1 MIVSSISLNPR
12 IVFLCLYTHIDKF
25 VNVCVFSL
33 ISLEKKIS
41 CLTTSV
47 DYASQTWRWHWHR
60 LRLRLPYGGAWT
72 RMNARLVC
80 MFGLRSCLATLAMYW
95 NMCNRLCTCVQH
107 VTASWDS
114 SYQAV
119 ACCADLVD
127 VLATIK
133 GFQESKTT
141 RPFIIDVI
149 FHVR

>member
-1 MIVSSISLNPR
+1 MDIT
-12 IVFLCLYTHIDKF
+12 FLFLYTHIDRF

-41 CLTTSV
+41 CLTTGV
-47 DYASQTWRWHWHR
+47 DYASQTWRWHCHR

-80 MFGLRSCLATLAMYW
+80 LGCEVVWQHFQCIETCATSYA
-95 NMCNRLCTCVQH
+95 CVQH
-107 VTASWDS
+107 VTASWDG
-114 SYQAV
+114 SYQDV

-141 RPFIIDVI
+141 RPFMVDLIS
-149 FHVR
+149 HVR